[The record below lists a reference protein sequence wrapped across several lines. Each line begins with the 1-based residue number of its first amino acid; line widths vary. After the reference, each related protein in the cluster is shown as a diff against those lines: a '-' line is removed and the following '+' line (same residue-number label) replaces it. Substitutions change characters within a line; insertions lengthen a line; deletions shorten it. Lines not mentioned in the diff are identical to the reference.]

1 MSIIKLIFSKQFIAV
16 FIVWYIIYYYEKPRE
31 VFNSILERHGLDKL
45 IQLLKEYYY
54 NVKKQIEDKLEE
66 ISSKNSKKNTS
77 TKKEATSES
86 EDSEESSE
94 SSESYEEDPNNDM
107 FCNKKNSYNLDYLQ
121 MGCLLTEKN
130 NSLNILKANNAIPYN
145 YENNLDNSVLYTIN
159 PKYTKEKLVHETKLA
174 DKVAAKNERIIH
186 TNFDKNIDTYKISNR
201 VDCLQNTDRRYIKNN
216 KYKPCFA
223 VKPDNIPKS
232 LKLFTRVSESDVV
245 LNWNIPI
252 LPLGFYP
259 NKIVLEISKSK
270 SKSKSNSSDTEPD
283 MYEFDYKNEP
293 CEIENDLFKI
303 NTFKIDNRMMY
314 TLKSDRTKWWN
325 KSVRCFT
332 IYSKV
337 YFFFSYYDT
346 NKNLKDCF
354 IESNES
360 SFYKN

>member
-1 MSIIKLIFSKQFIAV
+1 MSIIKLIFSKQFIAI

-45 IQLLKEYYY
+45 IQLLRDYYI
-54 NVKKQIEDKLEE
+54 NVKKQISNKLEE
-66 ISSKNSKKNTS
+66 INVNSENSKKKTS
-77 TKKEATSES
+77 SKEEISK
-86 EDSEESSE
+86 SSE
-94 SSESYEEDPNNDM
+94 IDESNEPQKADTKEDI
-107 FCNKKNSYNLDYLQ
+107 FCNEKNTYNLDYLQ
-121 MGCLLTEKN
+121 MGCLLSEKN
-130 NSLNILKANNAIPYN
+130 KSSNILKANNAIPYN
-145 YENNLDNSVLYTIN
+145 YENNLDNNVLYTIN
-159 PKYTKEKLVHETKLA
+159 PKYTKEKLLHESHLA
-174 DKVAAKNERIIH
+174 DKIVAKNERIIH
-186 TNFDKNIDTYKISNR
+186 SNFDKNIDNYKLSRR
-201 VDCLQNTDRRYIKNN
+201 VDCLQNTDRRYIKNDEYN
-216 KYKPCFA
+216 PCFV
-223 VKPDNIPKS
+223 VKPENIPKS

-259 NKIVLEISKSK
+259 KKIVLEISKS
-270 SKSKSNSSDTEPD
+270 NDTEPD
-283 MYEFDYKNEP
+283 MYEFEYNSKP

-314 TLKSDRTKWWN
+314 NLKSDREKWWD
-325 KSVRCFT
+325 KSVKCFT

-354 IESNES
+354 IESNKS